1 MNSRYQSDDAVLEA
15 ERVLHKPLVSVLSG
29 ENLIVKT
36 KEAKRFP
43 LFETHRQTQSQ
54 NKNNDSAS
62 VGLNKKAAPKPQK
75 PSDPLSRGP
84 LFSPAALTHTYEEST
99 DIRPPQKPAQKQ
111 APIRNIR
118 KTLPLAL
125 IVVAIALSIGGAGV
139 LAASLISHSH
149 PGIALPDEDSAQ
161 AALMAMLE
169 PEPSAPAED
178 EAALPP
184 LPSLLVERTY
194 TVRRGD
200 TLQSIARRFGLRED
214 TIISANNLSSK
225 NQLVVGKTLKVPNM
239 NGVYH
244 TVKKNENLSIISKA
258 YGVDV
263 TRIADAN
270 NISSAALRAGDRLFI
285 PSAKLSASVL
295 RNFYGETFIWPVRG
309 SISSP
314 FGYRSNPFSG
324 QRTFHSAIDIV
335 VNRGTPVKATREG
348 KVADTGYNAVFGNY
362 VIIRHAD
369 GYQSLYAHLDTVLT
383 HKGASVTQGDVIGRS
398 GNTGQSTGPHLHFG
412 MFRNGQ
418 AVDPRKYL
426 P

>member
-1 MNSRYQSDDAVLEA
+1 MNSRYHSEDAVLEA
-15 ERVLHKPLVSVLSG
+15 DRVLRKPLVSVLSG

-36 KEAKRFP
+36 KETKRFRF
-43 LFETHRQTQSQ
+43 FETQPRTQSQ
-54 NKNNDSAS
+54 GKNNDRPS
-62 VGLNKKAAPKPQK
+62 VGLNKRAAPKP
-75 PSDPLSRGP
+75 SEPLSRGP
-84 LFSPAALTHTYEEST
+84 LFSPASLTYTYEEPAV
-99 DIRPPQKPAQKQ
+99 IRHPQRPAQKQ
-111 APIRNIR
+111 ALIRNIR
-118 KTLPLAL
+118 KTPPLAL

-139 LAASLISHSH
+139 LAASLVSHAH
-149 PGIALPDEDSAQ
+149 PVIALPDEDSAQ

-169 PEPSAPAED
+169 PEPPAPADD

-200 TLQSIARRFGLRED
+200 TLQTIARRFGLRED

-244 TVKKNENLSIISKA
+244 TVKKNENLSVISRA

-270 NISSAALRAGDRLFI
+270 NISSATLRAGDRLFI

-348 KVADTGYNAVFGNY
+348 NVADTGYNAVFGNY

-383 HKGASVTQGDVIGRS
+383 RKGASVNQGDVIGRS